1 MSNPFSYTGVV
12 VGSAFCNRVKE
23 QEDLRNLMEASQN
36 VVLFSHRRYG
46 KTSLIT
52 KIFNELENVTPVY
65 VDLYQTTSIDEFI
78 TAFLKRVSSIEPRI
92 KRLMKVVGATLT
104 KLRVDFSIDPQ
115 TGMPTAK
122 PIFDQEDRRPVIEQ
136 IFALI
141 EKLSQ
146 KERIVVAFDEFQT
159 ITRYGGDNLEKVL
172 RSSIQFQQ
180 EIGYIFA
187 GSERHIL
194 MNMFNDENR
203 AFYRQAASYP
213 LGKIATED
221 YVPWVKGLY
230 EKAGKQIEAGFI
242 EEVVER
248 LENHPAYIQEFL
260 FLLWPK
266 RSPSPAHIDAIEA
279 EMIARMTPA
288 FTSGWDSFTINQQR
302 ALKVLAATGGE
313 KIYRADTLWKF
324 GYQNTSQLA
333 VALDYLVRNG
343 ILEKD
348 RTYKIHDPLF
358 RRWIQVG

>member
-1 MSNPFSYTGVV
+1 MPNPFSYTGVV

-36 VVLFSHRRYG
+36 IVLFSHRRYG

-52 KIFNELENVTPVY
+52 KIFNELENVTAVY
-65 VDLYQTTSIDEFI
+65 VDLYQTTTIDEFI
-78 TAFLKRVSSIEPRI
+78 TAFLKGISSIEPRI
-92 KRLMKVVGATLT
+92 KRLMKVIGATLT

-122 PIFDQEDRRPVIEQ
+122 PIFDQEDRRPAIEQ

-180 EIGYIFA
+180 KIGYIFS
-187 GSERHIL
+187 GSKRHIL
-194 MNMFNDENR
+194 MGMFNDENR

-213 LGKIATED
+213 LEKIATED
-221 YVPWVKGLY
+221 YVPWIKGLY
-230 EKAGKQIEAGFI
+230 EKAEKQIEAGFI
-242 EEVVER
+242 KEVVKR
-248 LENHPAYIQEFL
+248 LENHPAYVQEFL

-266 RSPSPAHIDAIEA
+266 RNPSPKHIDEIQA

-288 FTSGWDSFTINQQR
+288 FTNEWDSFTINQQR

-333 VALDYLVRNG
+333 VALDYLMRNG

-348 RTYKIHDPLF
+348 RVYKIHDPLF
-358 RRWIQVG
+358 RRWVQAG